1 MALVLLAFAI
11 SLVVGIPI
19 AFVLGMTGIAHLIV
33 INYPDIAS
41 IVPQRMFYG
50 INVFSY
56 MCIPFFIAA
65 GQIMNKGGV
74 TQKIVNVSQE
84 FIGFKRGGLA
94 YTVVL
99 VGMVLAAI
107 LGSANAVSVILC
119 TIMIPAMAS
128 SGYDEE
134 FAGSVVAS
142 SGILGCIIPPS
153 VDFVIYAVLA
163 GVSVQ
168 KLFVGGILPGIC
180 LGLGFMAVIAITTKR
195 KNYPKYKE
203 HFEPGPAFKTLITSL
218 PALCVPVIIVGGV
231 LAGVFTPTESG
242 AVACVAA
249 AILGFAYKNLKLKD
263 LPEIFASAALITAGI
278 MLIISFGNVV
288 GWTLAFDQVPERLVN
303 AITSTTS
310 NPAIVMAMVL
320 GMLFLIG
327 MVMEAFAAMIILVP
341 VLYPLGEAMGYDP
354 IHFGMI
360 IIIMLTIA
368 LATPPVGML
377 LFTTS
382 KVSGIQLNK
391 LNKSIWPFVAA
402 AMVVTIILAYVPQ
415 ITTFLPN
422 LLYGK

>member
-1 MALVLLAFAI
+1 MVLVILAFI
-11 SLVVGIPI
+11 LSLVVGIPI
-19 AFVLGMTGIAHLIV
+19 AFVLGMTGIAHLVV
-33 INYPDIAS
+33 INYPDIAN

-65 GQIMNKGGV
+65 GQIMNKGGI
-74 TQKIVNVSQE
+74 TQKIVDVSQE
-84 FIGFKRGGLA
+84 FVGFKRGGLA

-119 TIMIPAMAS
+119 TIMIPAMVS

-134 FAGSVVAS
+134 FAGSLVAS

-180 LGLGFMAVIAITTKR
+180 LGFGFMAVIAITTK
-195 KNYPKYKE
+195 KKKYPKYKE
-203 HFEPGPAFKTLITSL
+203 HFEPGPAFKTLFTSL

-242 AVACVAA
+242 AVACVVAT
-249 AILGFAYKNLKLKD
+249 ILGFAYRNLKIKD
-263 LPEIFASAALITAGI
+263 LPGIFASAALITAGI
-278 MLIISFGNVV
+278 MLIISFGNVI
-288 GWTLAFDQVPERLVN
+288 GWTLAFDKVPEKLVQ
-303 AITSTTS
+303 AITSTTT
-310 NPAIVMAMVL
+310 NPSLVMALVL

-382 KVSGIQLNK
+382 KVSGIHLNK

-402 AMVVTIILAYVPQ
+402 GMVVTIILAYVPQ

>member
-1 MALVLLAFAI
+1 MALVIGAFAL
-11 SLVVGIPI
+11 SLIIGVPI
-19 AFVLGMTGIAHLIV
+19 AFVLGMTGIAHLIA
-33 INYPDIAS
+33 IDYPNIAS

-65 GQIMNKGGV
+65 GQIMNKGGI
-74 TQKIVNVSQE
+74 TQRIVNVSQE
-84 FIGFKRGGLA
+84 FVGFKRGGLA
-94 YTVVL
+94 YTVVI

-107 LGSANAVSVILC
+107 LGSANAVAVILC
-119 TIMIPAMAS
+119 TIMIPAMVK

-134 FAGSVVAS
+134 FAGSLVAS

-168 KLFVGGILPGIC
+168 KLFVGGILPGVC
-180 LGLGFMAVIAITTKR
+180 LGLGFMAVIYFTTKR
-195 KNYPKYKE
+195 KQYPKYKE
-203 HFEPGPAFKTLITSL
+203 HFEAGPAFRTLLTSL
-218 PALCVPVIIVGGV
+218 PALFIPVIIIGGV
-231 LAGVFTPTESG
+231 LGGVFTPTESG

-249 AILGFAYKNLKLKD
+249 TILGFAYKNLKIKD
-263 LPEIFASAALITAGI
+263 MLGIFTSASLITAGI
-278 MLIISFGNVV
+278 MLIISFGNVI
-288 GWTLAFDQVPERLVN
+288 GWSLAFDKVPEKLVN
-303 AITSTTS
+303 VIMATTT
-310 NPAIVMAMVL
+310 NPALVMALVL
-320 GMLFLIG
+320 VMLFLIG
-327 MVMEAFAAMIILVP
+327 TVMEAFAAMIILVP

-382 KVSGIQLNK
+382 KVSGIELSK
-391 LNKSIWPFVAA
+391 LNKSIWPFIAA
-402 AMVVTIILAYVPQ
+402 GMVVTIILAYVPQ